1 MVDHINSRRFANSK
15 PSDNQVTFVQ
25 ADDPVSKSI
34 SKRKVSSLLDVASD
48 WKIGVD
54 YDQTPFCFPAEI
66 CGTSQRPDLVVWSP
80 LANTVILIELTCPA
94 EEGIQNATNR
104 KQERY
109 IDLQLLIC
117 QNKWIPHLFTIEVG
131 ARGFVAKSTI
141 KMFRA
146 LGFSHSDTSKI
157 AKDLMEIAARC
168 SYAIYVARECA
179 HWDPKRPLLQIAS
192 ADKRGDSAVK
202 VTSLSPEQIERIQA
216 QKAKALAIRK
226 SRTVSTLPD
235 AGSPHTSA
243 ADKKVKDRS
252 VSWADTSGGKL
263 TEVHSYVPETID
275 HSESSNKNG
284 SSHTVN
290 ARTLTW
296 DEAQSISDYD
306 LDEAQNSEW
315 IESPPSP
322 GW

>member
-1 MVDHINSRRFANSK
+1 M
-15 PSDNQVTFVQ
+15 
-25 ADDPVSKSI
+25 
-34 SKRKVSSLLDVASD
+34 
-48 WKIGVD
+48 
-54 YDQTPFCFPAEI
+54 
-66 CGTSQRPDLVVWSP
+66 VVWSP
-80 LANTVILIELTCPA
+80 LYNTVILIELTCPA

-109 IDLQLLIC
+109 IDLQLLIR

-202 VTSLSPEQIERIQA
+202 VTSSLSLQNKLSEFKHRRPKHLLFSRVDLSLLCLMP
-216 QKAKALAIRK
+216 AL
-226 SRTVSTLPD
+226 
-235 AGSPHTSA
+235 
-243 ADKKVKDRS
+243 
-252 VSWADTSGGKL
+252 L
-263 TEVHSYVPETID
+263 THLQPI
-275 HSESSNKNG
+275 
-284 SSHTVN
+284 
-290 ARTLTW
+290 
-296 DEAQSISDYD
+296 
-306 LDEAQNSEW
+306 
-315 IESPPSP
+315 
-322 GW
+322 

>member
-15 PSDNQVTFVQ
+15 PSDNKVAFVR
-25 ADDPVSKSI
+25 AGDPVSKSI

-80 LANTVILIELTCPA
+80 LTNTVILIELTCPA

-109 IDLQLLIC
+109 IDLQLLIR

-157 AKDLMEIAARC
+157 AKYLMEIAARC
-168 SYAIYVARECA
+168 SYAIYC
-179 HWDPKRPLLQIAS
+179 
-192 ADKRGDSAVK
+192 
-202 VTSLSPEQIERIQA
+202 SLGPE
-216 QKAKALAIRK
+216 KNAITNCFCR
-226 SRTVSTLPD
+226 
-235 AGSPHTSA
+235 
-243 ADKKVKDRS
+243 
-252 VSWADTSGGKL
+252 
-263 TEVHSYVPETID
+263 
-275 HSESSNKNG
+275 
-284 SSHTVN
+284 
-290 ARTLTW
+290 
-296 DEAQSISDYD
+296 
-306 LDEAQNSEW
+306 
-315 IESPPSP
+315 
-322 GW
+322 